1 MAIKRH
7 KRGNR
12 VYLAEYKSVRKGKK
26 VISKFV
32 RYIGPEDKLSTNDKP
47 RKRVLDRIK
56 ITRSYRAGDVRLL
69 WSIAENLDFIPII
82 DRICC
87 GKSQI
92 EGASPGK
99 LLTIWAINRVIDP
112 ESATQLERWVPTTDL
127 PYLAGIPAET
137 FTKDAF
143 LSALDFVCMDD
154 RASGRVVDLSGELD
168 DALYQKWR
176 HDHPLP
182 LGDEETLAYDLTTVL
197 FFGVSCPLAEL
208 GYNPEKIRRR
218 QVNLA
223 ALVSKHDKCPLAHF
237 VYSGSRHSAST
248 VKNLLARLNSM
259 TIESGTLIWG
269 RGNVSKRYVEMVK
282 DAGWKLICGIPKT
295 SNEAKEIISMT
306 EIPIGPDTLARSAR
320 TGHIYAIKTKG
331 KLFGRKRF
339 VVVYTNR
346 ESGVKEADARN
357 EVLSII
363 GKELNELSE
372 IGKNWS
378 EKRLHSQIK
387 TIVNS
392 WSNFIAARVSRKKEG
407 GRIVWDYKKQ
417 ELRFAERT
425 DGKWLILST
434 DESLD
439 ANEVVNMY
447 LEKDFIEKVFRVLKT
462 QEEVEPVR
470 HRLEHRV
477 RAYLFVCMLAYRL
490 ISALLWK
497 LKEASGKEDSWE
509 SADMLLQGLGRV
521 ERVEVK
527 FGNEIRTWYLNVT
540 KAISDSLREIGMK
553 DLLKEET
560 RLVDDVEM

>member
-12 VYLAEYKSVRKGKK
+12 VYLAEYKSVREGKK

-56 ITRSYRAGDVRLL
+56 ISRSYRAGDVRLL
-69 WSIAENLDFIPII
+69 WSIAENLDFISII

-99 LLTIWAINRVIDP
+99 LLTVWAINRVIDP

-223 ALVSKHDKCPLAHF
+223 ALVSKHDKCPIAHF
-237 VYSGSRHSAST
+237 VYS
-248 VKNLLARLNSM
+248 
-259 TIESGTLIWG
+259 
-269 RGNVSKRYVEMVK
+269 
-282 DAGWKLICGIPKT
+282 
-295 SNEAKEIISMT
+295 
-306 EIPIGPDTLARSAR
+306 
-320 TGHIYAIKTKG
+320 
-331 KLFGRKRF
+331 
-339 VVVYTNR
+339 
-346 ESGVKEADARN
+346 
-357 EVLSII
+357 
-363 GKELNELSE
+363 
-372 IGKNWS
+372 
-378 EKRLHSQIK
+378 
-387 TIVNS
+387 
-392 WSNFIAARVSRKKEG
+392 
-407 GRIVWDYKKQ
+407 
-417 ELRFAERT
+417 
-425 DGKWLILST
+425 
-434 DESLD
+434 
-439 ANEVVNMY
+439 
-447 LEKDFIEKVFRVLKT
+447 
-462 QEEVEPVR
+462 
-470 HRLEHRV
+470 
-477 RAYLFVCMLAYRL
+477 
-490 ISALLWK
+490 
-497 LKEASGKEDSWE
+497 
-509 SADMLLQGLGRV
+509 
-521 ERVEVK
+521 
-527 FGNEIRTWYLNVT
+527 
-540 KAISDSLREIGMK
+540 
-553 DLLKEET
+553 
-560 RLVDDVEM
+560 